1 MRTPHAHRP
10 HAHRPHA
17 HRPHAPRPTA
27 DQQAARR
34 PTPQLPAGHPHPQP
48 ARRGA
53 SAPAAAQR
61 RAPGAR
67 VRAALA
73 LLTAGLLV
81 SGCSVTFDSGDEE
94 VRSPFTGEQVEP
106 GPVLAVKLDNA
117 PDARP
122 HTGLASADIVYAS
135 QVEGGLSRLTAIY
148 SGDLPAETGPVRSAR
163 ESDLQLLRTF
173 GDPAFAFSGA
183 RSAVLPLIT
192 QSPVEAVTPDSA
204 PGAFFR
210 SGDRDAPHNL
220 FLRPTEALDDAPGA
234 SDASDI
240 GFRFGEAPE
249 GGRETTEETVRFP
262 SASFGFAWS
271 AEDGAWRVSMDGSPA
286 QDTGTGQVTAAT
298 VVVQYV
304 DVHDSQF
311 PGTPFTET
319 VGSGAATVL
328 RDGRAHDARWQRA
341 SSGDGTRFTG
351 EDGERLNFATGPV
364 WVVLAPAPA

>member
-1 MRTPHAHRP
+1 MA
-10 HAHRPHA
+10 
-17 HRPHAPRPTA
+17 
-27 DQQAARR
+27 
-34 PTPQLPAGHPHPQP
+34 
-48 ARRGA
+48 
-53 SAPAAAQR
+53 
-61 RAPGAR
+61 
-67 VRAALA
+67 
-73 LLTAGLLV
+73 AGLV
-81 SGCSVTFDSGDEE
+81 ATSCAVTDDGGEDEA
-94 VRSPFTGEQVEP
+94 RSPFTGEAVEP

-122 HTGLASADIVYAS
+122 HTGLASADIVYAT

-173 GDPAFAFSGA
+173 DDPAFAFSGA

-192 QSPVEAVTPDSA
+192 QSPVEAVTPESA

-210 SGDRDAPHNL
+210 AEDRSAPHNL
-220 FLRPTEALDDAPGA
+220 FLRPSEALDDAPGA
-234 SDASDI
+234 SDASDV

-249 GGRETTEETVRFP
+249 GGRETNEETVRFP

-286 QDTGTGQVTAAT
+286 DDTAAGQVTAAT

-319 VGSGAATVL
+319 VGSGDATVL
-328 RDGRAHDARWQRA
+328 RDGRAHDARWTRNSTA
-341 SSGDGTRFTG
+341 DGTRFTG
-351 EDGERLNFATGPV
+351 DDGERLNFATGPV
-364 WVVLAPAPA
+364 WVVLAPA